1 MAGVKTTTIH
11 IHESNQAVG
20 ICGETRTV
28 PEEGFLEMCE
38 ACLNIYRERDLK
50 LKRQTDEPTS

>member
-38 ACLNIYRERDLK
+38 KCRDIYAERELK
-50 LKRQTDEPTS
+50 LKSRTYEPTA

>member
-11 IHESNQAVG
+11 IHESNHAVG

-38 ACLNIYRERDLK
+38 KCHDIYAEKENNLRR
-50 LKRQTDEPTS
+50 RTDGSVS

>member
-11 IHESNQAVG
+11 IHESDRAVG

-38 ACLNIYRERDLK
+38 ACLDVYRKREA
-50 LKRQTDEPTS
+50 RQTDAPTS

>member
-11 IHESNQAVG
+11 IHESDNVAG

-38 ACLNIYRERDLK
+38 KCRDIYAKRENNLR
-50 LKRQTDEPTS
+50 RQTDAPAS

>member
-20 ICGETRTV
+20 ICGETRNV

-38 ACLNIYRERDLK
+38 KCRDIYAEREKNLSR
-50 LKRQTDEPTS
+50 RSDEPTS